1 MLRRKR
7 FWLGLIISVT
17 FFAIFLART
26 DFGQIWEAFQSAD
39 YVLAVAAVPL
49 YFVGFWLR
57 TIRWHYLLK
66 PVRDV
71 TTLRLYP
78 VVLIGLMTNNVAP
91 ARVGELVR
99 AHLVGERESMNKST
113 ALGTIAVDRAFDGL
127 TLVAILGTVTL
138 VSGASPEVK
147 GIGVFSALVFF
158 AASSVLV
165 GLALWPLRA
174 RLLLLRMIRLAPIA
188 LADKIEGLLDAF
200 LSGLQAIRNPTV
212 LAQAAVA
219 SFGSWMIEGLMYYV
233 VGEAFGLNVGL
244 HVYLIV
250 LAGANLALSILASPG
265 GIGPFEVTTREVLVS
280 FNVGGASASAY
291 AIALHALL
299 LVPVIVVGFGLLW
312 FTHVSLSH
320 LLGIQPV
327 TRADNKIQSIE

>member
-26 DFGQIWEAFQSAD
+26 DFGQIWRAFESAD
-39 YVLAVAAVPL
+39 YLLAVAAVPL
-49 YFVGFWLR
+49 YFFGFWLR

-66 PVRDV
+66 PVSDV
-71 TTLRLYP
+71 PTIRLFP

-127 TLVAILGTVTL
+127 TLVAILGTVTFI
-138 VSGASPEVK
+138 SGANPEVK
-147 GIGVFSALVFF
+147 GIGVLSALVFV

-165 GLALWPLRA
+165 ALALWPLRS
-174 RLLLLRMIRLAPIA
+174 RTWLLRVIRLVPSG
-188 LADKIEGLLDAF
+188 LADKIESLLDAF
-200 LSGLQAIRNPTV
+200 LSGLLAIRNPAV
-212 LAQAAVA
+212 LAQAAIA

-291 AIALHALL
+291 AVALHALL
-299 LVPVIVVGFGLLW
+299 LVPVIIVGFGLLW
-312 FTHVSLSH
+312 FAHVSLSQ

-327 TRADNKIQSIE
+327 SHAASPIQSVE

>member
-17 FFAIFLART
+17 FFAIFLVRT
-26 DFGQIWEAFQSAD
+26 DFGEIWQAFKSAD
-39 YVLAVAAVPL
+39 YLLAIAAVPL

-57 TIRWHYLLK
+57 TIRWHSLLK
-66 PVRDV
+66 PVSEIP
-71 TTLRLYP
+71 TSRLYP
-78 VVLIGLMTNNVAP
+78 VVLIGLMANNVAP

-138 VSGASPEVK
+138 LFGANPEVQ
-147 GIGVFSALVFF
+147 GIGVISAVVFF

-165 GLALWPLRA
+165 ALALSPLRA
-174 RLLLLRMIRLAPIA
+174 RTLLLFMIRLAPA
-188 LADKIEGLLDAF
+188 TLANKIEALLDAF
-200 LSGLQAIRNPTV
+200 LSGLLAIRDPVV
-212 LAQAAVA
+212 LAKAAVA
-219 SFGSWMIEGLMYYV
+219 SFASWMVEGLMYFI
-233 VGEAFGLNVGL
+233 VGEAFGLNVDL

-265 GIGPFEVTTREVLVS
+265 GIGPFEVTAREVLVS

-291 AIALHALL
+291 ALALHALL
-299 LVPVIVVGFGLLW
+299 LVPVIIVGFALLW
-312 FTHVSLSH
+312 FAHISLSQ
-320 LLGIQPV
+320 LMGIQP
-327 TRADNKIQSIE
+327 AAPSPSPIQGAE